1 MTQHI
6 HVNGEPLKI
15 QVPISLVDLLEQHHG
30 KPTAPFSVAVNG
42 DFVPRTQYADVTIQ
56 PGDELDI
63 VSPVGGG

>member
-6 HVNGEPLKI
+6 HVNGELLKTP
-15 QVPISLVDLLEQHHG
+15 VPMGLVEFLEQHQG

-42 DFVPRTQYADVTIQ
+42 DFVPRTQYSEVTIQ